1 MVFTQR
7 VAHPPVQG
15 SAPTQ
20 PRQQT
25 AVGRGTIEAPNW
37 LVVTV
42 VALCGT
48 VVTLQQTLVVT
59 VLPDFPQL
67 LNTSAENASWL
78 VTSTLLTGAV
88 STPIVG
94 RLADMFGKRKLM
106 LVCLAT
112 LLAGSVVAG
121 VSGSL
126 GLLVIGRSLQG
137 VGAALI
143 PVGISILRDVLP
155 PERINVAVALMG
167 ATLGLGG
174 AVGLLISGT
183 IYQTLGWHS
192 LFWLA
197 AAMAVIL
204 LVAVRLLVPESLVRT
219 GGRFDYLGAIL
230 LSVAV
235 SALLLAISKSGSWGW
250 TSGPT
255 IASFLVAIV
264 VLVIWVPYQR
274 RINDPLVDIRTTTE
288 RPVLLANSAT
298 FLVGIAMFANLLVTV
313 QLLQIPPVAGYGF
326 GLTSTQAGLAMAP
339 SGLATIA
346 MAPVAATIIGR
357 LGPKVTLIAGTLVMA
372 GGYGGLI
379 FGMDS
384 LSLVLVS
391 STVAAMGGSIASAA
405 IPILIMR
412 SVPITETASANG
424 VNGLVRSIGMAI
436 ASAAAA
442 ALLTASTIAVGPLLL
457 PTASAFESVLWLA
470 AGVSVVAAL
479 IGLPL
484 PGRHAPVAA
493 RPAGARLE
501 QVVRGVV
508 RATGGPAPRAVVA
521 VIRPD
526 GEQIDWSRAEPDG
539 GYALALPGAG
549 RYVAVTSADGWAPQ
563 SELFDHTGAA
573 TVHDIVLQRP
583 LTLHGQ
589 IRSTDEVGDAMVA
602 LTRPTGEVIAT
613 TRTDPTGAY
622 TLPLPPVGQ
631 YVITAVDAAAQQ
643 CLSRSVTVTGQSM
656 NIDIEPGAPAVR
668 HVKL

>member
-1 MVFTQR
+1 
-7 VAHPPVQG
+7 
-15 SAPTQ
+15 
-20 PRQQT
+20 
-25 AVGRGTIEAPNW
+25 
-37 LVVTV
+37 
-42 VALCGT
+42 
-48 VVTLQQTLVVT
+48 
-59 VLPDFPQL
+59 
-67 LNTSAENASWL
+67 
-78 VTSTLLTGAV
+78 
-88 STPIVG
+88 
-94 RLADMFGKRKLM
+94 
-106 LVCLAT
+106 
-112 LLAGSVVAG
+112 
-121 VSGSL
+121 
-126 GLLVIGRSLQG
+126 
-137 VGAALI
+137 
-143 PVGISILRDVLP
+143 
-155 PERINVAVALMG
+155 
-167 ATLGLGG
+167 
-174 AVGLLISGT
+174 
-183 IYQTLGWHS
+183 
-192 LFWLA
+192 
-197 AAMAVIL
+197 
-204 LVAVRLLVPESLVRT
+204 
-219 GGRFDYLGAIL
+219 
-230 LSVAV
+230 
-235 SALLLAISKSGSWGW
+235 
-250 TSGPT
+250 
-255 IASFLVAIV
+255 VAIV

-484 PGRHAPVAA
+484 PGRNAPVAA

-501 QVVRGVV
+501 QVVRGIV
-508 RATGGPAPRAVVA
+508 RSAADGPVPRAVVA